1 MQHGRHEAAGY
12 LDSLFPVKVEWRI
25 KRQPEDYDSG
35 TEAILNKAGETVK
48 TVDAQNPGVKFT
60 VIICTYN
67 YAHLLPDA
75 LRTLAAQTYRD
86 FELLIVDDGSTDHSH
101 EVVQQFSP
109 KFQNC
114 VYFRKDHSGLADTR
128 NVAIQKAT
136 GTHLAFLDADDLW
149 SPNYLEAV
157 FEKVR
162 TNPQVEL
169 VVCNGVRIL
178 DDGRVLGDVF
188 RPNIPP
194 PDSAQSSPGQL
205 FFLCNDFLPTGMVF
219 RKSLYERIGGFDTRF
234 NKGLGDDTDW
244 VIRAVLAGAR
254 CARIDQRLFLYRFH
268 GRNLTSNPLLIVDPW
283 LTIFDEKVRG
293 SHLGREFEQ
302 NARNF
307 TRHYVLRLLPVCSTS
322 GARSLLSRTLETLH
336 GDYMLRCAY
345 FSTYFGLIQGLKV
358 LKRVKN
364 LVQRILPARR
374 VDLTAPPEA
383 IFESV

>member
-1 MQHGRHEAAGY
+1 MRHGPREAAGY

-25 KRQPEDYDSG
+25 KRQPEGYDSRTG
-35 TEAILNKAGETVK
+35 AILNKAGETVK
-48 TVDAQNPGVKFT
+48 TVEARESGVKFT

-75 LRTLAAQTYRD
+75 LRTLAAQTYQD
-86 FELLIVDDGSTDHSH
+86 FELLIVDDGSTDHTQ
-101 EVVQQFSP
+101 EIVRQYSP
-109 KFQNC
+109 SFQNC

-128 NVAIQKAT
+128 NVAIQKAR

-149 SPNYLEAV
+149 SPQYLEAV
-157 FEKVR
+157 LKR
-162 TNPQVEL
+162 IAASPQVEL

-178 DDGRVLGDVF
+178 DSGRVLGDVF
-188 RPNIPP
+188 RLDVPP
-194 PDSAQSSPGQL
+194 PDSALCSSGHL
-205 FFLCNDFLPTGMVF
+205 FYLCNEFLPSGMVF
-219 RKSLYERIGGFDTRF
+219 RRSLYERIGGFDTRF

-244 VIRAVLAGAR
+244 IIRAVTAKAR
-254 CARIDQRLFLYRFH
+254 CARIDQKLFLYRFH

-293 SHLGREFEQ
+293 NHLGREFER

-307 TRHYVLRLLPVCSTS
+307 TRDYVLRLLPVCSAF
-322 GARSLLSRTLETLH
+322 GARSLLGRTLETLQ
-336 GDYMLRCAY
+336 GDLILRCAY

-358 LKRVKN
+358 LKWGKH
-364 LVQRILPARR
+364 LVQAILPARR